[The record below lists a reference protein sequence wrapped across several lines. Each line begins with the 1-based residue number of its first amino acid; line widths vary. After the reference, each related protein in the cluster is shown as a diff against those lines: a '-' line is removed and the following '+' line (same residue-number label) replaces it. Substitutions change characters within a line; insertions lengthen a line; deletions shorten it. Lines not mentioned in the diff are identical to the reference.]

1 MLHLLLFLL
10 STFSLS
16 LSVSPSLSPSLLSGP
31 GPGPLLDVSAASRR
45 APSIFFFCLF
55 RSARTSFPG
64 VWSSASI
71 SASAGMTSL
80 SGCGC
85 SPSEV
90 GAVLY
95 FHLLAVW
102 AKWRQPGVAC
112 LGTLG
117 NNAACLLGCFLDQP
131 LPDAFMH
138 PKLTVF
144 FFFSSVSNRRPGT
157 ETTMTRRPRARE
169 GRRDRPA
176 ADTRHTAA
184 TTAANRVRGPPFP
197 PNHPTT
203 HHHPPPPPEESSEIA
218 AALRFS
224 LREREGGRGQRW

>member
-1 MLHLLLFLL
+1 
-10 STFSLS
+10 
-16 LSVSPSLSPSLLSGP
+16 
-31 GPGPLLDVSAASRR
+31 
-45 APSIFFFCLF
+45 
-55 RSARTSFPG
+55 
-64 VWSSASI
+64 
-71 SASAGMTSL
+71 MTSL

-102 AKWRQPGVAC
+102 AKWRQPGFAC

-138 PKLTVF
+138 LTLTVF
-144 FFFSSVSNRRPGT
+144 FSVVSNRRPGT

-184 TTAANRVRGPPFP
+184 TTAANRVRGSPPP
-197 PNHPTT
+197 PAT

-224 LREREGGRGQRW
+224 LREREREGEVRGGNQGNLVSCPRAAGGCFGRAEPGEAKSN